1 MMMFAPWPASR
12 WICSL
17 IIPISSI
24 VTSSPPETTSNRT
37 FFAPMIL
44 LSFKSGESSA
54 FATASSPRFGPEEVA
69 DPMIAVPLSAN
80 TVLAS
85 LRSIFCV

>member
-1 MMMFAPWPASR
+1 MM
-12 WICSL
+12 
-17 IIPISSI
+17 PISSM
-24 VTSSPPETTSNRT
+24 VTSSRPETTSSST

-44 LSFKSGESSA
+44 LSFSSGESRA
-54 FATASSPRFGPEEVA
+54 LATASSPRLDPVAVA

-85 LRSIFCV
+85 LRSMFWV